1 LPCAHLKQRNQS
13 VQSNVTRLQS
23 LNHRRAI
30 LATVRESMSV
40 GVLSRGCLVIDT
52 PRNRTAFG
60 QLVDVVRSGR
70 ALGFA
75 GAGVTRPLGYPN
87 WSELIE
93 RLALEVR
100 NARGENIE
108 SNGQPITV
116 QQVLREYK
124 DSPLVQAQVLKD
136 NLGETYFPILT
147 QLFGCREGLI
157 ASIADLVSLP
167 FKHLLTSNYDTS
179 LEQHHLPSRKPHS
192 ICLHDA
198 SASEFITNYAD
209 DGYAR
214 RIVHVHGRY
223 DGPQQIILT
232 EDDYGTYVRS
242 AVFQQFWNTIPVVAR
257 LVFFGFSFEDL
268 DLLYGFRRARMALG
282 GTAQPLEPRHFGV
295 MALSDP
301 DREGVV
307 ALHLQMKYGI
317 QPVFFLNQTKNF
329 VEYGELLMR
338 LRADVSGLT
347 VERLAEGPPAAVHAP
362 VLETVEPEG
371 VSPPP
376 AETTPEALQLGVEHL
391 KQITR
396 QNIVRRQTGD
406 LE

>member
-1 LPCAHLKQRNQS
+1 VLCTHLKHLNRCYP
-13 VQSNVTRLQS
+13 VQSIVTCYAVL
-23 LNHRRAI
+23 
-30 LATVRESMSV
+30 ESWA
-40 GVLSRGCLVIDT
+40 RCLVIDT
-52 PRNRTAFG
+52 PRNRVAYG

-87 WSELIE
+87 WPELIE

-100 NARGENIE
+100 QARGENIE

-124 DSPLVQAQVLKD
+124 HLPLVQAQVLKE
-136 NLGETYFPILT
+136 NLGENYFSLLT
-147 QLFGCREGLI
+147 QLFGCREGII
-157 ASIADLVSLP
+157 ASIADLVCLP
-167 FKHLLTSNYDTS
+167 FKHILTSNYDTG
-179 LEQHHLPSRKPHS
+179 LEQHHSSSGKPHS

-198 SASEFITNYAD
+198 AAPEFITNYAD
-209 DGYAR
+209 DGYTR

-242 AVFQQFWNTIPVVAR
+242 PVFQQFWNTIPVGAR

-268 DLLYGFRRARMALG
+268 DLLYGFRHARMALG
-282 GTAQPLEPRHFGV
+282 GNTQPLESRHFGV

-301 DREGVV
+301 DREAVV
-307 ALHLQMKYGI
+307 TLHLQMRYGI

-329 VEYGELLMR
+329 VEYGELLLR

-347 VERLAEGPPAAVHAP
+347 VERLAEEPPAAVHAP
-362 VLETVEPEG
+362 ALEIIEPEG
-371 VSPPP
+371 IVPPP
-376 AETTPEALQLGVEHL
+376 AEATPEALQVGVEHL
-391 KQITR
+391 TQLTR
-396 QNIVRRQTGD
+396 QNIARRQTGD